1 MGIEQRLPT
10 WLPVP
15 LGLNFWWNLLVDVSA
30 CVPSKASL
38 WAFWSA
44 CEATRDW
51 LKVINGQTT
60 AWSLTLNC
68 WTGAC
73 WLSVNPG
80 LWQTHKELFSYISVF
95 HKGVFSIFE
104 ILKSCCQCCEV
115 RFCWLSL
122 LSLCCFFFGVPG
134 VDNYIGLSR
143 PCWPTDLLLRIL
155 RPMFYSPINAKQF
168 TPRSWAASV

>member
-15 LGLNFWWNLLVDVSA
+15 LGLNFWWNLPVDVSA

-80 LWQTHKELFSYISVF
+80 LWQTHKELLSYISVF

-115 RFCWLSL
+115 RFCVLSL
-122 LSLCCFFFGVPG
+122 LRLCCSEIFF
-134 VDNYIGLSR
+134 LESR
-143 PCWPTDLLLRIL
+143 GWIITLAFLDPADPLIFFLGYCVQCFIP
-155 RPMFYSPINAKQF
+155 P
-168 TPRSWAASV
+168 

>member
-1 MGIEQRLPT
+1 MSGVNKLRVRYFIFFSLKMGIEQRLPT

-15 LGLNFWWNLLVDVSA
+15 LGLNFWWNLPVDVSA
-30 CVPSKASL
+30 CVPSKASH

-80 LWQTHKELFSYISVF
+80 LWQTHKELLSYISVC

-104 ILKSCCQCCEV
+104 TLKSCCQCCEV
-115 RFCWLSL
+115 RFCGLSL
-122 LSLCCFFFGVPG
+122 FIFLESRGWIITLALSDPADPLIFFLGYCVQGF
-134 VDNYIGLSR
+134 I
-143 PCWPTDLLLRIL
+143 
-155 RPMFYSPINAKQF
+155 
-168 TPRSWAASV
+168 TP